1 MKRIAIYPGTFDPIT
16 NGHIDVLERALELFD
31 KVIISL
37 AVNTSK
43 TPLFSEKE
51 RLEMLKKVTEKYKR
65 VEVDSFK
72 CLLVDYAK
80 KRNAIAIVKGLRA
93 ISDFEFEF
101 QMALMNR
108 KIYHE
113 ASTVFLMPNEKY
125 TYISSTIIREMARL
139 NGDIAHF
146 VPPVVKKYLEE
157 KFKNK

>member
-37 AVNTSK
+37 AINTSK
-43 TPLFSEKE
+43 DPLFSEKE
-51 RLEMLKKVTEKYKR
+51 RLEILKKVTGKYKR

-72 CLLVDYAK
+72 CLLVEYAK
-80 KRNAIAIVKGLRA
+80 KRKAVAIIRGLRA

-108 KIYHE
+108 KIYRE
-113 ASTVFLMPNEKY
+113 ATTVFLMPNEKY

-139 NGDIAHF
+139 NGDVTHF
-146 VPPVVKKYLEE
+146 VPPVVKKYLDN
-157 KFKNK
+157 KFKK